1 MLRDDRARRGT
12 WPTSLGI
19 ALLIAATSTALFVA
33 RWGDSALVLILAPA
47 AVAGYLAGRRMS
59 ALAPA
64 VATFAGVLILTLPL
78 SFAVPGGAPLGDWM
92 ASVVIAL
99 LAVVSPWWLG
109 RYRLLR
115 AEQREADAA
124 LLAERAQAEERAR
137 IADDLHDTIGH
148 ELALIAVQ
156 AGALEL
162 DRDLRPAQQERF
174 RDLREAAV
182 RASGRLRDVVQMTR
196 PDGAGRLEPLGSTGI
211 EAIVEG
217 ARDAGM
223 SVRAE
228 SDPSLISAA
237 HPLIAELAVRTVRE
251 GLTNAAR
258 HAPGSPVDVD
268 VEGDDVGRITV
279 RVRSAASGASSTGAG
294 GGHGI
299 PSLRRR
305 AELLGATV
313 HAGATGDGFELRLT
327 APLRPHPPESDATD
341 LGLRTNA
348 HAARRRLLQS
358 AMLPVVI
365 VVLALAGFVAVQ
377 AITVTQTAISSEVYA
392 GIALGSTREEL
403 APLLPGGTPGPVP
416 ITTEP
421 PVPEGADCDY
431 FAARDG
437 WLHFTDASYRLCFRD
452 DVLVEKTLLGAS

>member
-1 MLRDDRARRGT
+1 MLRDDRARRDA
-12 WPTSLGI
+12 WPTPLGV

-47 AVAGYLAGRRMS
+47 AVAGYLAGRRMP

-64 VATFAGVLILTLPL
+64 VATFAGVLILTLPV
-78 SFAVPGGAPLGDWM
+78 SFVVPGGAPLGDWM

-162 DRDLRPAQQERF
+162 DRDLAPAQQERF

-196 PDGAGRLEPLGSTGI
+196 PDGPGRLEPLGGTGI

-228 SDPSLISAA
+228 LDQSVMAAA

-258 HAPGSPVDVD
+258 HAPGSPVDTD
-268 VEGDDVGRITV
+268 VAAHGAGGITV
-279 RVRSAASGASSTGAG
+279 RVRSAGPGASGTAG
-294 GGHGI
+294 SGHGI

-305 AELLGATV
+305 AELLGAEV
-313 HAGATGDGFELRLT
+313 HAGPIAYGFELRLT
-327 APLRPHPPESDATD
+327 APLRPQPPEPDTPD
-341 LGLRTNA
+341 LALRANA
-348 HAARRRLLQS
+348 HAVRRRLLQS

-365 VVLALAGFVAVQ
+365 VALALAGFVAVQ
-377 AITVTQTAISSEVYA
+377 AITVTQTAISSEVYG

-416 ITTEP
+416 ITAEP
-421 PVPEGADCDY
+421 PVPEGADCEY

-437 WLHFTDASYRLCFRD
+437 WLHFTDATYRLCFRD